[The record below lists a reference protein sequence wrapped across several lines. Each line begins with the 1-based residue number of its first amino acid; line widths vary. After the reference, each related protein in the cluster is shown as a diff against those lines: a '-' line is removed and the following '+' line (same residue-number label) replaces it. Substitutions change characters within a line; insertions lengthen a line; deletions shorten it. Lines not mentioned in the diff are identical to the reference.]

1 MKGFT
6 LLEILLSVA
15 AITII
20 SGMSIPV
27 YQSFQVKDALDIAV
41 VSTAQSLRRAQNLS
55 FASDGDSSWGT
66 KIASGSITV
75 FKGASFD
82 SREASFDEVFD
93 VPTSISPS
101 GVGEIVFNK
110 LTGEP
115 QTVGAIVFTSS
126 INETATLT
134 INGKGMVDY

>member
-93 VPTSISPS
+93 LPTSISPS